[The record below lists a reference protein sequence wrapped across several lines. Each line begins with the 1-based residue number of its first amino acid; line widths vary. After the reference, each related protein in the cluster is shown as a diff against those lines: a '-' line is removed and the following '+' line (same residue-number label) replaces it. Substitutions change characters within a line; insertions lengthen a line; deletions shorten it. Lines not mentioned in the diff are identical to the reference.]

1 MTKRLQNRV
10 TIIFKQ
16 SVCGFAMM
24 NFLINLL
31 FDKQRIKNSFNLQGR
46 SLQVRNEMS
55 QTI

>member
-16 SVCGFAMM
+16 SVCGCAIM
-24 NFLINLL
+24 NCLINLL
-31 FDKQRIKNSFNLQGR
+31 LVKKRIKNSFNLQGR